1 MLTFGVTFTLAQLI
15 SCLLITSVYVISAY
29 QIYYQSQWLTNLTTK
44 KSSNVITFLMS
55 ISNALSKQRFSLEIA
70 EVLILVAD
78 TQNLQST
85 HLLVREAYL

>member
-1 MLTFGVTFTLAQLI
+1 
-15 SCLLITSVYVISAY
+15 
-29 QIYYQSQWLTNLTTK
+29 
-44 KSSNVITFLMS
+44 MS

>member
-1 MLTFGVTFTLAQLI
+1 MTHFLPANNFCLRNFGLPDMLSEPMVNK
-15 SCLLITSVYVISAY
+15 SH
-29 QIYYQSQWLTNLTTK
+29 NK
-44 KSSNVITFLMS
+44 KNRLVITFVMS
-55 ISNALSKQRFSLEIA
+55 ISNALSKQRFSHEMT